1 MKKMKYLLKLLRPE
15 QWLKN
20 LFILTPLFFSGQ
32 MADNIHFWE
41 AMAAMAAYCL
51 MASGIY
57 CFNDVKDAE
66 TDRQHPQ
73 KCHRPVAA
81 GHISKQLAVGMGIT
95 LTVTALVTAWLT
107 VGKRLT
113 DILLCYLVLNV
124 AYCLWLKRIAL
135 VDIFIISTG
144 FVLRLMAGSV
154 STGIALSH
162 WIILM
167 TFLLALFL
175 ALAKRRDD
183 VLIFE
188 RGGGQMRKNVERYN
202 RSFVDTAIAI
212 TVAVTLV
219 CYFMYTLS
227 TEVMERTGS
236 SHLYLTAIFV
246 LLGMFRYLQL
256 TMVDAR
262 SGSPTRLLAY
272 DHFLQ
277 LCILCWIASFV
288 IILYL

>member
-20 LFILTPLFFSGQ
+20 LFVLTPLFFSGQ
-32 MADNIHFWE
+32 MADNIHFGD

-51 MASGIY
+51 AASGIY
-57 CFNDVKDAE
+57 CFNDVADAE
-66 TDRQHPQ
+66 ADRLHPQ
-73 KCHRPVAA
+73 KRHRPVAA
-81 GHISKQLAVGMGIT
+81 GHIGKQWAVGVGIT
-95 LTVTALVTAWLT
+95 LTVTALVAAWLT

-113 DILLCYLVLNV
+113 GILLCYLVLNV

-162 WIILM
+162 WIVLM

-227 TEVMERTGS
+227 AEVMERTGA

>member
-1 MKKMKYLLKLLRPE
+1 MKKMKDLLKLLRPE

-20 LFILTPLFFSGQ
+20 LFVLTPLFFSGQ
-32 MADNIHFWE
+32 MADNTHFGDTMT
-41 AMAAMAAYCL
+41 AMATYCL
-51 MASGIY
+51 AASGIY
-57 CFNDVKDAE
+57 CFNDVADVEA
-66 TDRQHPQ
+66 DCQHPQ
-73 KCHRPVAA
+73 KRHRPVAA
-81 GHISKQLAVGMGIT
+81 GHIGKHLAIGVGIT
-95 LTVTALVTAWLT
+95 LIVIALVIAWLT
-107 VGKRLT
+107 VGERLMG
-113 DILLCYLVLNV
+113 ILLCYLVLNV

-144 FVLRLMAGSV
+144 FVMRLMAGSV
-154 STGIALSH
+154 STGIVLSH
-162 WIILM
+162 WIVLM

-188 RGGGQMRKNVERYN
+188 HGGKQTRRNVERYN
-202 RSFVDTAIAI
+202 RSFVDAAIAI

-227 TEVMERTGS
+227 AEVMERTGS

-262 SGSPTRLLAY
+262 SGSPTRLLVC

-277 LCILCWIASFV
+277 LCIFCWIACFI

>member
-1 MKKMKYLLKLLRPE
+1 MKKMKHLLKLLRPE

-20 LFILTPLFFSGQ
+20 LFVLTPLFFSGQ
-32 MADNIHFWE
+32 MADNIHFWD

-51 MASGIY
+51 TASGIY
-57 CFNDVKDAE
+57 CFNDVADAE
-66 TDRQHPQ
+66 ADRLHPQ
-73 KCHRPVAA
+73 KRHRPVAA
-81 GHISKQLAVGMGIT
+81 GHIGKQWAVGVGIT
-95 LTVTALVTAWLT
+95 LTVTALVAAWLT
-107 VGKRLT
+107 VGRRLT
-113 DILLCYLVLNV
+113 GILLCYLVLNV

-154 STGIALSH
+154 STGIVLSH
-162 WIILM
+162 WIVLM

-183 VLIFE
+183 VLIYE
-188 RGGGQMRKNVERYN
+188 HGGKQTRRNVERYN

-212 TVAVTLV
+212 TVAATLV

-227 TEVMERTGS
+227 AEVMERTGS

-262 SGSPTRLLAY
+262 SGSPTRLLVY